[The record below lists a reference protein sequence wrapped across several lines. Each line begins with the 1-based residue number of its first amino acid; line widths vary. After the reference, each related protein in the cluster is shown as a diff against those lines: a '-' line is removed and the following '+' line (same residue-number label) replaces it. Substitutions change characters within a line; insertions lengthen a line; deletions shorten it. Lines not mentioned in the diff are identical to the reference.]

1 MSVVR
6 ALEDVRQKARRSCRP
21 RLVRVLGLATLAVGA
36 FALWLTTAD
45 LKPLLERKASDDLQR
60 SVTIGAVKVNWGDP
74 LAIEFTDLHRAS
86 ARC

>member
-6 ALEDVRQKARRSCRP
+6 APQRMSGRKLAVRAALA
-21 RLVRVLGLATLAVGA
+21 LVGFLGLATLAVGA

-60 SVTIGAVKVNWGDP
+60 SVTIGAVKGDEGCG
-74 LAIEFTDLHRAS
+74 LR
-86 ARC
+86 